1 MILAGLL
8 GKNYMS
14 HKIGGRRVTQTLRSG
29 VQISAS
35 GRLWVTFHRCD
46 RALALVRGR
55 WASLAQWKLEK
66 DQRRNGSR
74 KKPAPSPLQRA
85 LKQK

>member
-1 MILAGLL
+1 
-8 GKNYMS
+8 MS
-14 HKIGGRRVTQTLRSG
+14 HKIGGRRVTPTLRTG

-35 GRLWVTFHRCD
+35 GRLWVSDRGVHRCY
-46 RALALVRGR
+46 RALALVRGM
-55 WASLAQWKLEK
+55 APLSQLELGE

-85 LKQK
+85 LKQE